1 MTTAETAARAVT
13 DDQGRTWHAVATEM
27 VGAHL
32 RPGARLSFR
41 PADAEE
47 PEAEVVHTPVGFNST
62 EAAAFAIRT
71 MSDKELRRR
80 LEWAK
85 TDAGLA

>member
-1 MTTAETAARAVT
+1 MTTAETAARTVA
-13 DDQGRTWHAVATEM
+13 DDQGRTWHAVATEV

-41 PADAEE
+41 PAEGA
-47 PEAEVVHTPVGFNST
+47 EAEVVHTPVVFNST